1 MGAKEIRDRQAKE
14 HGDIHKAFERKD
26 WDICVSLSA
35 ECNKLKWQ
43 IDELEGKHKSAE
55 EQQAEYEK
63 AMTETGMSTKQ
74 ADIELNRLG
83 DMLADAEALFG
94 GADAE
99 YSGHMV
105 ELKEAQTNFAL
116 YQRQLAE
123 LEEEGCRA
131 NLSNYVEKQAK
142 ALAVITEYN
151 GRVVKEYNDL
161 KGHFKWKRWTQL
173 KNCAFNL
180 MKYQKA

>member
-1 MGAKEIRDRQAKE
+1 MGIQGNLADLRSGFSKTKSDL
-14 HGDIHKAFERKD
+14 HKAFENKD
-26 WDICVSLSA
+26 WNLCVGLSQDA
-35 ECNKLKWQ
+35 NKLKWQ
-43 IDELEGKHKSAE
+43 IDELEGKHKSKAE
-55 EQQAEYEK
+55 MQEQYQK
-63 AMTETGMSTKQ
+63 AMNDHGMSTKQ
-74 ADIELNRLG
+74 ADIELNKLG

-94 GADAE
+94 GTDAE

-142 ALAVITEYN
+142 ALAVITQYQD
-151 GRVVKEYNDL
+151 RVVKEYNDL
-161 KGHFKWKRWTQL
+161 KGHFKW
-173 KNCAFNL
+173 
-180 MKYQKA
+180 